1 MTTAV
6 NTRTRYT
13 DTGRSMLVPL
23 LVDPATGRGRNLDL
37 EVTPHLLI
45 SGYTGWGATSAL
57 RLVAAHTARHGID
70 VQVLDPCPKRVGFTG
85 LEDAGPF
92 VTVHRDRGDVL
103 QAVTDFVTGFE
114 IRFEELD
121 GRAPESHRL
130 LVVDGLDR
138 LRKSVV
144 GEGAGRCSVLD
155 ALEPVLALGRAVG
168 YHVAASVSQS
178 FVTRQGFPRTFTD
191 CSALLSLGPTT
202 SRARTELLGAEPRPA
217 GVPAGRG
224 GGEFADY
231 DGPRAVSTVYVSEDE
246 ARLIARG

>member
-6 NTRTRYT
+6 NTRTRYN
-13 DTGRSMLVPL
+13 DTGRAMLVPL
-23 LVDPATGRGRNLDL
+23 LVDPATNRGRNLDL

-85 LEDAGPF
+85 LEDVGPF
-92 VTVHRDRGDVL
+92 VTVHRDLEDVL

-130 LVVDGLDR
+130 LVVDGLER

-144 GEGAGRCSVLD
+144 GDGADRCSVLD
-155 ALEPVLALGRAVG
+155 ALEPVLTLGRAVG

-178 FVTRQGFPRTFTD
+178 FAARRHFPRAFKD
-191 CSALLSLGPTT
+191 CSALLNLGPTT
-202 SRARTELLGAEPRPA
+202 SRARTELLGAGPRPA

-231 DGPRAVSTVYVSEDE
+231 DGLRAVRTVFVSEDE
-246 ARLIARG
+246 AREIARG

>member
-6 NTRTRYT
+6 NARTRYT
-13 DTGRSMLVPL
+13 DTGRGMLVPL

-70 VQVLDPCPKRVGFTG
+70 VQVLDTSPARVGFTG
-85 LEDAGPF
+85 LEDASPF
-92 VTVHRDRGDVL
+92 VTVHRDRDDFPQLVS
-103 QAVTDFVTGFE
+103 DFVTGFE

-138 LRKSVV
+138 LSKTVV
-144 GEGAGRCSVLD
+144 GDGADRCSVLD
-155 ALEPVLALGRAVG
+155 ALEAVMTLGRAVG
-168 YHVAASVSQS
+168 YHVAAAVHGRASSLPPA
-178 FVTRQGFPRTFTD
+178 FWD
-191 CSALLSLGPTT
+191 CAAVLNLGPTT
-202 SRARTELLGAEPRPA
+202 SAARAELLGAEPRVP

-246 ARLIARG
+246 ARVIVSG